1 MYQHANTFGM
11 GAIKD
16 YSEFFTGLDLKPAIL
31 LPQFNV
37 RDFSSLL
44 TRYSLLSK

>member
-31 LPQFNV
+31 LSNLNV
-37 RDFSSLL
+37 NHQSSPYL
-44 TRYSLLSK
+44 

>member
-11 GAIKD
+11 GTIKD

-31 LPQFNV
+31 LSNLNV
-37 RDFSSLL
+37 SFQS
-44 TRYSLLSK
+44 